1 MCWKVENDDDI
12 RSERRIQLNLVKG
25 TVNVLNR
32 TLKNESP
39 C

>member
-1 MCWKVENDDDI
+1 MVEKDDNK

-32 TLKNESP
+32 TSKNESHY
-39 C
+39 